1 MVPQDQ
7 RPLNPSVPL
16 VADKRMDPSVP
27 ASQSDGAA
35 LALLD
40 LSLIMGTPM
49 ALRAAITLG
58 VPEIL
63 ARHSEP
69 LTAEE
74 ILLEI
79 SGCKDK
85 HDKLAAENLRRI
97 LAILVQNNVF
107 SDESG
112 EESGRSPLYGLT
124 PLSKLLVDEP
134 ECKLMCSFEVHQQA
148 KLTKAWLHLHEA
160 VLDSSAR
167 PFEVANGMTIW
178 QAFSEDKELAAH
190 FHSAF
195 QSGVHSH
202 AKIFLQGYDGFEGVQ
217 TLVDVGGSYGTLL
230 GIIVQAKPHIRGI
243 NFDRPH
249 IIASAPELPGVEHVG
264 GDFFESVPKGDTIL
278 LKSILHNWD
287 DEQCIKIL
295 HNCRKSLPESGK
307 VIIIEEVL
315 LPPSNTSCKSRVA
328 HKMNVS
334 MLATCDGKERYAEDW
349 SNLISSAGFQRHRMI
364 TLPNSFFD
372 IIEVPMS

>member
-1 MVPQDQ
+1 
-7 RPLNPSVPL
+7 
-16 VADKRMDPSVP
+16 MDPSAP
-27 ASQSDGAA
+27 ASQSYGAA
-35 LALLD
+35 LALVD
-40 LSLIMGTPM
+40 LSMIIETPM
-49 ALRAAITLG
+49 ALRAAINLG

-79 SGCKDK
+79 PGCKDK
-85 HDKLAAENLRRI
+85 HDKLAAENLRSV

-112 EESGRSPLYGLT
+112 EESGRSPRFGLT

-134 ECKLMCSFEVHQQA
+134 ESKHICSVDLHQQA

-160 VLDSSAR
+160 ILDSSAR

-178 QAFSEDKELAAH
+178 QAFAEDKELAAH

-195 QSGVHSH
+195 QSSVRAES
-202 AKIFLQGYDGFEGVQ
+202 KIFLQGYDGFEGVQ
-217 TLVDVGGSYGTLL
+217 TLVDVGGSSGALL
-230 GIIVQAKPHIRGI
+230 GTIVQAKPHIRGI

-249 IIASAPELPGVEHVG
+249 IIALAPELPGVEHVG
-264 GDFFESVPKGDTIL
+264 GDFFESVPKGDAIL
-278 LKSILHNWD
+278 LKSILHDWN

-295 HNCRKSLPESGK
+295 QNCRKSLPESGK
-307 VIIIEEVL
+307 VIIFEEVL
-315 LPPSNTSCKSRVA
+315 LPLSNTSCKSRVGQ
-328 HKMNVS
+328 KLNLT
-334 MLATCDGKERYAEDW
+334 MLAIFDGKERYAEDW
-349 SNLISSAGFQRHRMI
+349 SNLISSAGFPRHRMI
-364 TLPNSFFD
+364 KLPNSFFD